1 MLNTVWLY
9 RLKVCPSEMH
19 FKAVSTHYFW
29 YLVNH
34 YSELWRKKSAEDT
47 QKAVQQACFQ
57 KAVFLEVCKVL
68 TSIRGYGI
76 SVDLTAL
83 ENGIFHSHLK
93 DFFKFVMVKTNGS
106 AQKCIHAKMVAY
118 MHRTHL
124 LKFGQ
129 SLCPS
134 SALHYVCFFLSPP
147 FYLSCPHRFFL
158 LPFRNETNKPQA
170 IVSLCSFTSSVSFS
184 FCPSVGLQGL
194 CRATCI
200 SFIVMPSA
208 VVRYRAIQESL

>member
-1 MLNTVWLY
+1 MVYFTHI
-9 RLKVCPSEMH
+9 LKIHQICDGKNQV
-19 FKAVSTHYFW
+19 
-29 YLVNH
+29 L
-34 YSELWRKKSAEDT
+34 
-47 QKAVQQACFQ
+47 AVQWLCTKMYPCKDGSIHASYTP
-57 KAVFLEVCKVL
+57 VEVWSKPL
-68 TSIRGYGI
+68 SLL
-76 SVDLTAL
+76 STAL
-83 ENGIFHSHLK
+83 
-93 DFFKFVMVKTNGS
+93 
-106 AQKCIHAKMVAY
+106 C
-118 MHRTHL
+118 L
-124 LKFGQ
+124 LF
-129 SLCPS
+129 SPP
-134 SALHYVCFFLSPP
+134 PP